1 MADKQISDLTAATQ
15 ILPPDL
21 FVLEQDGTAK
31 KLTGQLLVSW
41 MTSYADGHGG
51 IQSITWQNSGVSG
64 NGQLHNATIHYADG
78 TTSTFSV
85 RDGYKGDTGAAWYV
99 YIKYS
104 ADRPTRDSDMGDDP
118 DDWMGIY
125 SGTSQYA
132 PSSYTSYTWYNI
144 KGQTGDP
151 AEIIDNEVEYQA
163 GTTGTVPPSGQ
174 WSTNIPIVSPGNY
187 LWTRTTIAFNSGNPF
202 YVYASARQGVDGSG
216 APSDEIPLADIAGG
230 SVGESTSF
238 SRADHQH
245 PSPLLEITANLTTL
259 PTTISNSAIKAD
271 MRVVDMSFGTI
282 SALTSDI
289 AWSTSD
295 GNIALSGTMSGSTTV
310 DIVLAIF

>member
-21 FVLEQDGTAK
+21 FLLEQDGTAK
-31 KLTGQLLVSW
+31 KLTGQLLVNW

-51 IQSITWQNSGVSG
+51 IQSITWQDTGITG
-64 NGQLHNATIHYADG
+64 DGMLHAATIHYADG
-78 TTSTFSV
+78 TTSTFNV

-104 ADRPTRDSDMGDDP
+104 ANRPTQDSDMGDDP

-125 SGTSQYA
+125 SGTDETA
-132 PSSYTSYTWYNI
+132 PTAFTDSAWYKI
-144 KGQTGDP
+144 KGETGDP
-151 AEIIDNEVEYQA
+151 ADLLSETVEYQ
-163 GTTGTVPPSGQ
+163 GSTNGTVPPTGQ

-187 LWTRTTIAFNSGNPF
+187 LWSRTILTFNTGNPV
-202 YVYASARQGVDGSG
+202 YVYAAARQGVDGSG
-216 APSDEIPLADIAGG
+216 SPSDEIPLDDVSGGAAGT
-230 SVGESTSF
+230 STSF

-245 PSPLLEITANLTTL
+245 PTPILEVSATLTAL
-259 PTTISNSAIKAD
+259 PVTIQNAEIKST
-271 MRVVDMSFGTI
+271 MRVIDMSFGT
-282 SALTSDI
+282 AGVLTSDI

-295 GNIALSGTMSGSTTV
+295 GSIELSGTMNGTTTV
-310 DIVLAIF
+310 DIVLAIT